1 MRLILFL
8 ILSSMSLLKAIKI
21 AQHEWLLEQLQNPN
35 IPWNWT
41 ALSSNRNITWEI
53 VKVFPDKEWDWN
65 SLSCN
70 ENITL
75 EIVIEN
81 PDKPW
86 SSNGLSYNPNLT
98 WEFVKTHP
106 ELKWNISGLSE
117 HKCVTWDIV
126 QANPHMGWIWYTLSH
141 NQNITWEIIKANPDK
156 PWDWS
161 GISRNKNITWEIIE
175 ANPDK
180 PWCWWNL
187 GSNLDIT
194 WEKIKNNLDKKW
206 DWTQVSANKNI
217 TLDIINA
224 NISNLKYPLCNV
236 GLSKNPNITPAFVK
250 AHPNQKWYYKLLSQ
264 NPKFFLD
271 DLIKCER
278 TWLMY
283 DVESYN
289 PHITLEYA
297 LSRNKNDWWNL
308 SLNKNITKMPIIQL
322 SKVIRKYFAT
332 RSIQRAFKECYYNP
346 SFQLCHNRLH
356 REFEN
361 MKDDL

>member
-1 MRLILFL
+1 
-8 ILSSMSLLKAIKI
+8 MSLLKAIKI
-21 AQHEWLLEQLQNPN
+21 AQHEWLLGQLQNPN
-35 IPWNWT
+35 IPWNWWT
-41 ALSSNRNITWEI
+41 LSSNPNITWNI
-53 VKVFPDKEWDWN
+53 IQAFPDKKWDWY
-65 SLSCN
+65 SVSCN

-75 EIVIEN
+75 EIVTAN

-86 SSNGLSYNPNLT
+86 SSNGLTYNPNLT

-106 ELKWNISGLSE
+106 ELKWNIIGLSE

-141 NQNITWEIIKANPDK
+141 NP
-156 PWDWS
+156 
-161 GISRNKNITWEIIE
+161 NITWEIIE

-187 GSNLDIT
+187 SSKLDIT
-194 WEKIKNNLDKKW
+194 WEKIINNLDKKW

-224 NISNLKYPLCNV
+224 NISNSKYPLCNV

-250 AHPNQKWYYKLLSQ
+250 AHPNQKWYYKELSQ

-271 DLIKCER
+271 DLIKYER